1 MLDVN
6 EQARKMTHVLEASSE
21 ECRAAL
27 AESVAVAVHNDG
39 WRVQSQRG
47 LSATLIKDQRPKEH
61 LLRLIIS
68 IAPCRNPQARNG
80 QRFTWTVLRSRS
92 C

>member
-6 EQARKMTHVLEASSE
+6 QQARKGAHVVEASFE

-27 AESVAVAVHNDG
+27 TASVAKAVHNGG
-39 WRVQSQRG
+39 WRVQSQTG
-47 LSATLIKDQRPKEH
+47 LSATLLKGRRPDED
-61 LLRLIIS
+61 LLRLIFG

-80 QRFTWTVLRSRS
+80 QRFTWTVQRTRS
-92 C
+92 